1 MKKKW
6 WLGFFVGMIFTIV
19 LGIGGCMA
27 VNKFL
32 GTNSEKVSDNVDE
45 KLDYLQFYIDRYYL
59 EGTEDVDLESGIYKG
74 FVSSLGDPYSAYYTA
89 EEYNELIESQS
100 GEYCGIGVQ
109 VSQDLE
115 TGIITMINVFEG
127 SPAMEAG
134 VESGDVLYKV
144 EDEEVTGVDL
154 DKVVTKIKGEEN
166 TIVKLTV
173 YRESTNEYI
182 DFDVYRRVIDVP
194 TVEYNMVD
202 EENKI
207 GYIAISQFDAKTDE
221 KMLEAI
227 EALKKDGMKSVIFDV
242 RNNPGGMY
250 DTVCNMLDAL
260 LPEGTLVYTLD
271 KNGKK
276 VEETSDSE
284 FMDMPMTV
292 LINGESASAS
302 EIFAGAIQDFGAG
315 KVIGT
320 QSFGKGIVQSL
331 FGLKDGSAIKL
342 TVSKYYTPKGVNIHG
357 TGITPDIVVED
368 DVETEED
375 EVLKKAIN
383 ELVGKN

>member
-1 MKKKW
+1 M
-6 WLGFFVGMIFTIV
+6 
-19 LGIGGCMA
+19 
-27 VNKFL
+27 
-32 GTNSEKVSDNVDE
+32 
-45 KLDYLQFYIDRYYL
+45 
-59 EGTEDVDLESGIYKG
+59 
-74 FVSSLGDPYSAYYTA
+74 
-89 EEYNELIESQS
+89 
-100 GEYCGIGVQ
+100 
-109 VSQDLE
+109 
-115 TGIITMINVFEG
+115 
-127 SPAMEAG
+127 
-134 VESGDVLYKV
+134 
-144 EDEEVTGVDL
+144 
-154 DKVVTKIKGEEN
+154 
-166 TIVKLTV
+166 
-173 YRESTNEYI
+173 
-182 DFDVYRRVIDVP
+182 IDVP

-207 GYIAISQFDAKTDE
+207 GYIAISQFDAKTDA

-227 EALKKDGMKSVIFDV
+227 KALKKDGMKSVIFDV

-302 EIFAGAIQDFGAG
+302 EIFAGAIQDFEAG

-368 DVETEED
+368 DVETEDD

>member
-19 LGIGGCMA
+19 LGIGGCVA
-27 VNKFL
+27 VNNFL
-32 GTNSEKVSDNVDE
+32 GTNSEKVSDNVDK

-115 TGIITMINVFEG
+115 TGIITMINVFKG

-134 VESGDVLYKV
+134 VKSGDVLYKV

-166 TIVKLTV
+166 TTVKLTV
-173 YRESTNEYI
+173 YRESTKEYI
-182 DFDVYRRVIDVP
+182 DMDVYRRVIDVP
-194 TVEYNMVD
+194 TVEYKMVD

-227 EALKKDGMKSVIFDV
+227 EALKKDGMKSVVFDV

-342 TVSKYYTPKGVNIHG
+342 TVSKYYTPNGVNIHG
-357 TGITPDIVVED
+357 TGITPDIEVED
-368 DVETEED
+368 DVETEDD
-375 EVLKKAIN
+375 EALQKAID

>member
-27 VNKFL
+27 VNKLL

-144 EDEEVTGVDL
+144 EDEEVTV
-154 DKVVTKIKGEEN
+154 
-166 TIVKLTV
+166 LT
-173 YRESTNEYI
+173 
-182 DFDVYRRVIDVP
+182 
-194 TVEYNMVD
+194 
-202 EENKI
+202 
-207 GYIAISQFDAKTDE
+207 
-221 KMLEAI
+221 
-227 EALKKDGMKSVIFDV
+227 
-242 RNNPGGMY
+242 
-250 DTVCNMLDAL
+250 
-260 LPEGTLVYTLD
+260 
-271 KNGKK
+271 
-276 VEETSDSE
+276 
-284 FMDMPMTV
+284 
-292 LINGESASAS
+292 LIR
-302 EIFAGAIQDFGAG
+302 
-315 KVIGT
+315 
-320 QSFGKGIVQSL
+320 
-331 FGLKDGSAIKL
+331 
-342 TVSKYYTPKGVNIHG
+342 
-357 TGITPDIVVED
+357 
-368 DVETEED
+368 
-375 EVLKKAIN
+375 
-383 ELVGKN
+383 

>member
-6 WLGFFVGMIFTIV
+6 WLGFFVGMIFMTVI
-19 LGIGGCMA
+19 GIAGYRV
-27 VNKFL
+27 VNNWS
-32 GTNSEKVSDNVDE
+32 GINTEKVSSRVDK

-59 EGTEDVDLESGIYKG
+59 EDTKDVDLESGIYKG
-74 FVSSLGDPYSAYYTA
+74 FVNSLGDPYSAYYTE
-89 EEYNELIESQS
+89 EEYKELLESQS

-109 VSQDLE
+109 VSQNLE
-115 TGIITMINVFEG
+115 TGIITMINVFKE

-134 VESGDVLYKV
+134 IKSGDILYKV

-154 DKVVTKIKGEEN
+154 DKVVTKITGEKN

-173 YRESTNEYI
+173 YRESTKEYI
-182 DFDVYRRVIDVP
+182 DVDVHRRVIDVP
-194 TVEYNMVD
+194 TVEYNMID
-202 EENKI
+202 EENQI

-221 KMLEAI
+221 KMIEAI
-227 EALKKDGMKSVIFDV
+227 DILKKAGMKSVIFDL

-260 LPEGTLVYTLD
+260 LPEGILVYTLD

-276 VEETSDSE
+276 VKETSDAE
-284 FMDMPMTV
+284 FLDMPMTV

-315 KVIGT
+315 KIIGT

-331 FGLKDGSAIKL
+331 FALKDGSAIKL

-357 TGITPDIVVED
+357 TGITPDIEVED

-375 EVLKKAIN
+375 EVIEKAL
-383 ELVGKN
+383 EQLVTDK

>member
-6 WLGFFVGMIFTIV
+6 WLGFFVGMIFMTVI
-19 LGIGGCMA
+19 GIAGYMV
-27 VNKFL
+27 VNNWS
-32 GTNSEKVSDNVDE
+32 GINTEKVSSRVDK

-59 EGTEDVDLESGIYKG
+59 EDTKDVDLESGIYKG
-74 FVSSLGDPYSAYYTA
+74 FVNSLGDPYSAYYTE
-89 EEYNELIESQS
+89 EEYKELLESQS

-109 VSQDLE
+109 VSQNLE
-115 TGIITMINVFEG
+115 TGIITMINVFKE

-134 VESGDVLYKV
+134 IKSGDILYKV

-154 DKVVTKIKGEEN
+154 DKVVTKITGDKN

-173 YRESTNEYI
+173 YRESTKEYI
-182 DFDVYRRVIDVP
+182 DVDVHRRVIDVP
-194 TVEYNMVD
+194 TVEYNMID
-202 EENKI
+202 EENQI

-221 KMLEAI
+221 KMIEAI
-227 EALKKDGMKSVIFDV
+227 DILKKAGMKSVIFDL

-260 LPEGTLVYTLD
+260 LPEGILVYTLD

-276 VEETSDSE
+276 VEETSDAE
-284 FMDMPMTV
+284 FLDMPMTV

-315 KVIGT
+315 KIIGT

-331 FGLKDGSAIKL
+331 FALKDGSAIKL

-357 TGITPDIVVED
+357 TGITPDIEVED

-375 EVLKKAIN
+375 EVIEKAL
-383 ELVGKN
+383 EQLVTDK